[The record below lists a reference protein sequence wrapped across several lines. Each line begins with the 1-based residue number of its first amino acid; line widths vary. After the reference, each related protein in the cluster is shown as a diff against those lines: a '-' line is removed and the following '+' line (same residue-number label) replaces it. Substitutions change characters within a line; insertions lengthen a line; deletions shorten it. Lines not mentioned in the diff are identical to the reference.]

1 MSAVGSQVSG
11 VAEKAARLVSLD
23 AYRGFVMMAMVSDG
37 LGLSDVA
44 RHFPGSKWWEF
55 LDFHFSHVQWEGCA
69 FWDLIQPSFT
79 FMVGVAMPYSH
90 ASRLA
95 KGQTTAKISL
105 HVVYRALML
114 TFLGVFLR
122 SDGASMTR
130 FTFEDVL
137 SQIGMGYALV
147 YLLIGRGIKVQSL
160 ALTGILIGYWL
171 AFLLYPLPGPGF
183 DYSAVGVT
191 PEWGPYTGF
200 FAHWNKNTNLAWAF
214 DTWFMNLFPREAVF
228 THNGGGYSTLSFIP
242 TLGTMILG
250 LIAGHWLRSE
260 SSDWAK
266 VKRLVMAG
274 VIGLGAGWL
283 LGAAGVCPVVK
294 RIWTPTWVLYSGGW
308 CFLLLALFYGVVEMA
323 RLRFWFFPLI
333 VIGMNSIA
341 SYLMDW
347 LFVGFI
353 RKSLHTHLGEGFFLC
368 FGEGYQK
375 LVEGGC
381 ILVILWLILFWMYR
395 RKLFLKI

>member
-1 MSAVGSQVSG
+1 MGSQVSG
-11 VAEKAARLVSLD
+11 VVEKAARLVSLD

-44 RHFPGSKWWEF
+44 RHFPESKWWEF
-55 LDFHFSHVQWEGCA
+55 LAFQFSHVQWEGCA

-105 HVVYRALML
+105 HVIYRALML

-122 SDGASMTR
+122 SDGEVMTR

-183 DYSAVGVT
+183 DYAAVGVT

-200 FAHWNKNTNLAWAF
+200 FAHWNKNTNLAAAF
-214 DTWFMNLFPREAVF
+214 DVWFLNLFPWPEPWRF
-228 THNGGGYSTLSFIP
+228 NGGGYQTLSFVPSMATI
-242 TLGTMILG
+242 ILG
-250 LIAGHWLRSE
+250 LLAGEYLRGNASPH
-260 SSDWAK
+260 SKAN
-266 VKRLVMAG
+266 RLFLAG
-274 VIGLGAGWL
+274 VVCLVVGWILGHTL
-283 LGAAGVCPVVK
+283 CPIVK
-294 RIWTPTWVLYSGGW
+294 RIWTPSWVIFSGGW
-308 CFLLLALFYGVVEMA
+308 TLIMLGGFYTLIDMLGYRKWA
-323 RLRFWFFPLI
+323 FPL
-333 VIGMNSIA
+333 VVVGMNSIA
-341 SYLMDW
+341 IYVMVHLMGGWIVETCKTHFGQD
-347 LFVGFI
+347 LFAGVYGPI
-353 RKSLHTHLGEGFFLC
+353 WRHGAVLLT
-368 FGEGYQK
+368 
-375 LVEGGC
+375 
-381 ILVILWLILFWMYR
+381 LWLVLYWMYR
-395 RKLFLKI
+395 KKIFIKV